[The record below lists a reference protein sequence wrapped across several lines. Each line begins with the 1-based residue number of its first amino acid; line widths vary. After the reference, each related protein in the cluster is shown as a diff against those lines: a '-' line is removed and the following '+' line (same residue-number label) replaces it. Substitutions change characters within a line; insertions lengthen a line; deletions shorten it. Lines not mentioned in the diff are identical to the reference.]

1 LGKRIALLA
10 VLLGLSLALWGQSA
24 APGLGE
30 RIQDYI
36 NGTGIP
42 AWAKVFCIAMLPI
55 FELRG
60 AIPWGMG
67 MERASLSL
75 WQVFALAV
83 AGNMA
88 PLFFLLP
95 ILRLAERLM
104 SRSAALR
111 RALDWLFTRTRNR
124 SAIIEKYEE
133 LGLIIFVAIPLP
145 VTGGWTG
152 AVAAYLLGLSYWKS
166 MLCLFAG
173 VCIAGVVVTFLSSVL
188 FHVGLIGLIVLLAGI
203 AMWILYRAFKGGRNG
218 SVRQE

>member
-1 LGKRIALLA
+1 VLLA
-10 VLLGLSLALWGQSA
+10 LCLTLWGQSA

-30 RIQDYI
+30 RIQSSID
-36 NGTGIP
+36 GTGIP

-67 MERASLSL
+67 MERASLNL

-95 ILRLAERLM
+95 VLRLAERLM
-104 SRSAALR
+104 TRSGALK
-111 RALDWLFTRTRNR
+111 RALDWLFARTRSR
-124 SAIIEKYEE
+124 SAVIEKYEE

-188 FHVGLIGLIVLLAGI
+188 FHVGLIGLVVLLGGI
-203 AMWILYRAFKGGRNG
+203 GIWLIIRAFKGGRHG
-218 SVRQE
+218 SVRKE